1 MKNYIVSKQHANK
14 KIYLTA
20 SAITATILLSTP
32 AILSAETVLD
42 EINVNEKKDN
52 YSESYKVDKSS
63 SSKITQDLIDLVHK
77 EKDKISPSCKT
88 CTHPCGNTS
97 DYDMSLIND
106 KKKELMNQILN
117 LSDMNFIYRGLC
129 YLGFDIDDSYIDELI
144 EEGKK

>member
-1 MKNYIVSKQHANK
+1 METKLWSALIGLSKTVDSNPKTENTDTIILDCLQH
-14 KIYLTA
+14 
-20 SAITATILLSTP
+20 LSNHT
-32 AILSAETVLD
+32 
-42 EINVNEKKDN
+42 
-52 YSESYKVDKSS
+52 
-63 SSKITQDLIDLVHK
+63 VHK

-129 YLGFDIDDSYIDELI
+129 YLGFDIDDSYINELI
-144 EEGKK
+144 EEVKK

>member
-1 MKNYIVSKQHANK
+1 MDSNPKTKNTDTIILDCLQHLRNH
-14 KIYLTA
+14 
-20 SAITATILLSTP
+20 
-32 AILSAETVLD
+32 TV
-42 EINVNEKKDN
+42 
-52 YSESYKVDKSS
+52 
-63 SSKITQDLIDLVHK
+63 TQDLIDLVHK

-88 CTHPCGNTS
+88 CIHPCGNTS

-144 EEGKK
+144 EEVKK